1 MSHTP
6 AAAQQ
11 RPPPRRRQDDSP
23 EVKLSKFLSYVLR
36 HGAAKEGMVLR
47 DDGSILLSTLM
58 KHKKLQSTAFE
69 QVKHVVDTN
78 EKKRFVLFR
87 EADEAGT
94 QSWYIRATQGHSV
107 QIKEPPLVLLTAESI
122 PSEVIHGTTKEKLP
136 LIREKGLSRMAR
148 THIHFASGLYGNKG
162 VVSGMRASANAFI
175 YIDTEKAMRDGI
187 EFYISENNVILSKG
201 LGNSGVIPSKYF
213 AKVIAKY

>member
-6 AAAQQ
+6 AATQKKPTHRQ
-11 RPPPRRRQDDSP
+11 RQDDSP
-23 EVKLSKFLSYVLR
+23 EVKLSKFLSYILR

-58 KHKKLQSTAFE
+58 KHKKLQSTTFE
-69 QVKHVVDTN
+69 QIKHVVDTN
-78 EKKRFVLFR
+78 EKKRYVLFSDL
-87 EADEAGT
+87 DELGS
-94 QSWYIRATQGHSV
+94 QSWYIRATQGHSIKV
-107 QIKEPPLVLLTAESI
+107 KEPPLVLLTADNM
-122 PSEVIHGTTKEKLP
+122 PSEVIHGTTREKVP
-136 LIREKGLSRMAR
+136 LIREKGLSRMSR

-175 YIDTEKAMRDGI
+175 YIDTEKAMQDGI

-201 LGNSGVIPSKYF
+201 LDNSGVIPSKYF
-213 AKVIAKY
+213 AKVIMKD